1 MSILSLCLDRCRWRD
16 DARLPRRL
24 RSQTASAFAAVL
36 ALGLVPPVVGGQQPK
51 RTPDVQFVPTPF
63 DVVAAMLSVARVTKN
78 DRLFDLGS
86 GDGRIVIA
94 AAKQFGTRGV
104 GIDIDPQRIIES
116 RKNADTAGV
125 TRLVEFRNADLFETD
140 LRDATVV
147 TLYLLPALNVKLRPK
162 LFSELRPG
170 SRVVSHA
177 FDMGDWAADSVLE
190 VSGRVVYY
198 WVMPSKVEGAW
209 TLSAPAAGEART
221 YELRLGQSYQRLTGT
236 ATSGGRALSVDSARV
251 VGDSVIFTLADTTG
265 GAGARGQQRMRFAGR
280 LSGGTMAGSVTGG
293 GTGVA
298 GQWRATR
305 RAGQ

>member
-1 MSILSLCLDRCRWRD
+1 MSILSLC
-16 DARLPRRL
+16 P
-24 RSQTASAFAAVL
+24 ASAFAAVL
-36 ALGLVPPVVGGQQPK
+36 ALGLVPSAVGGQ

-63 DVVAAMLSVARVTKN
+63 DVVEAMLSVTHVTKN

-94 AAKQFGTRGV
+94 AAKRFGTRGV

-162 LFSELRPG
+162 LFAELRPG

-177 FDMGDWAADSVLE
+177 FDMGDWTADSVLE
-190 VSGRVVYY
+190 VGGRVVYY
-198 WVMPSKVEGAW
+198 WVMPSKVEGTW
-209 TLSAPAAGEART
+209 TLSAPVDGNAHA
-221 YELRLGQSYQRLTGT
+221 YELRLSQRYQRLTGS
-236 ATSGGRALSVDSARV
+236 ATSSGRALSVDSARV

-265 GAGARGQQRMRFAGR
+265 GAAATGQQRMRFVGR
-280 LSGGTMAGSVTGG
+280 LTGGTMTGSVTGG
-293 GTGVA
+293 GAGVG

-305 RAGQ
+305 KAGQ